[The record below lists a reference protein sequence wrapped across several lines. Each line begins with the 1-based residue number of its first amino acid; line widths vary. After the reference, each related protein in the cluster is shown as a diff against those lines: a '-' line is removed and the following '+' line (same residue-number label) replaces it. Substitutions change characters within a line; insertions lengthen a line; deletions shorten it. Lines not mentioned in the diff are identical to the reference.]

1 MRWGSRWGLL
11 RAVAAA
17 TASAAPTGVAAAGG
31 AAAAEGAAAA
41 TPPVR
46 AITAFVDL
54 DPARY
59 AEQFRQVAAGLRQ
72 AQALFAQDG
81 FTVQTLRITTQPF
94 MKYVRGLDSAHA
106 VTLLE
111 RLEDLGRQNNVLV
124 NIGPA
129 VLDDH
134 PDPQALEILAQAQA
148 RGRQLNASM
157 IVADEDG
164 VHWNAVRAAAQH
176 VWRIA
181 AASPHGEGTFR
192 FAATAM
198 LGPGTPF
205 FPGSWHD
212 GQGGRFSVGLQS
224 AGVVAQV
231 LAQSHGDAGRA
242 TAELAQALSGY
253 AERLARLA
261 ARVEDATG
269 WKYWGFDSTP
279 APLKE
284 DSIGAAMEAFE
295 PAALG
300 SAGTLTAAW
309 VITAAQRQL
318 SGARVG
324 YGGLMLPVMEDAR
337 LAQRWSEGA
346 ISLDSLLAYS
356 AVCGTGLD
364 TVPLPG
370 DVTEAQLARIIGD
383 VAVLAYKWQ
392 KPLSARL
399 QPVHGRRAGEM
410 SDFDDPLLVNARLQ
424 PLR

>member
-1 MRWGSRWGLL
+1 MLRRRCTGWRALWGLL
-11 RAVAAA
+11 PAVAGAVAVAAPA
-17 TASAAPTGVAAAGG
+17 GPPAAAPAASAQ
-31 AAAAEGAAAA
+31 
-41 TPPVR
+41 VR

-59 AEQFRQVAAGLRQ
+59 AEQFRQVAASLRQ

-81 FTVQTLRITTQPF
+81 FTVQTLRVTTQPF

-106 VTLLE
+106 LTLLD
-111 RLEDLGRQNNVLV
+111 RLEDLGRQNNLLV

-134 PDPQALEILAQAQA
+134 PDPLALEILEQAQG
-148 RGRQLNASM
+148 RGRQLSASM

-164 VHWNAVRAAAQH
+164 VHWNAVRAAAHH

-181 AASPHGEGTFR
+181 AMSREGTFS

-198 LGPGTPF
+198 LAPGAPF
-205 FPGSWHD
+205 YPGSWHD

-224 AGVVAQV
+224 ASVVAQV
-231 LAQSHGDAGRA
+231 LAASHGDASRA
-242 TAELAQALSGY
+242 TEELAQALSGY
-253 AERLARLA
+253 AERIGRVAT
-261 ARVEDATG
+261 RVEDATG
-269 WKYWGFDSTP
+269 LKYWGFDPTP
-279 APLKE
+279 APRKE
-284 DSIGAAMEAFE
+284 DSIGAALEGFQ
-295 PAALG
+295 PATLG
-300 SAGTLTAAW
+300 SPGTLTAAW
-309 VITAAQRQL
+309 VITEALHQV

-324 YGGLMLPVMEDAR
+324 FSGLMLPVMEDAR
-337 LAQRWSEGA
+337 VAQRWSEGV

-383 VAVLAYKWQ
+383 VAVLAYKWK
-392 KPLSARL
+392 KPLTARL
-399 QPVHGRRAGEM
+399 QPAHGRRAGET
-410 SDFDDPLLVNARLQ
+410 SNFDDPALMNTRLQ